1 MTEETHMNVN
11 THMTLRRSLLTSFL
25 TLSVIALVVLLQ
37 TRVEGA
43 VLTQPKIT
51 KKTVALIP
59 ITSSSFPS
67 VNMGA
72 AIDSRKAM
80 LDRSIHVAF
89 VKEPGAEPLSS
100 FDLALKDHPLWIM
113 FNVRD
118 NQGEAVLDLE
128 RVKQHLIS
136 YPPQNIPQSQ
146 SCVLLS
152 SWVDDDG
159 VTRAQTDCIAKSG
172 YVYDQNTLANMVK
185 DAFENGEGTVEYV
198 LTSVAAVVTDPANGT
213 PMPLKLLATGY
224 SSFEGSGAARK
235 SNVRKGLN
243 ERVHNVLVPADT
255 VFSFNDTLGIVSI
268 NRGWQMAL
276 TIFEGVNLR
285 PAPGGGICQV
295 STTTYRA
302 ALAAGLPI
310 VEQKSHSLYVTYY
323 EKFGVGQ
330 DATIF
335 PGKQD
340 FKFLNDTGAP
350 LLIQAYNQGD
360 EAIVRI
366 YGADDGR
373 SVSVTGPYFGRTAP
387 KDLLENGK
395 ILRNN
400 EIGWVRTVR
409 PVDGEEKREVFVARY
424 NAIPKSLSTK
434 WELKTEITRGDMVKS
449 IVASDH

>member
-1 MTEETHMNVN
+1 MNVN
-11 THMTLRRSLLTSFL
+11 THMTLRRSILASFL
-25 TLSVIALVVLLQ
+25 TLNVLALVALLQ
-37 TRVEGA
+37 AREVEGA
-43 VLTQPKIT
+43 VLTQPVTT
-51 KKTVALIP
+51 KQEVALMP

-72 AIDSRKAM
+72 AIDSRKEM
-80 LDRSIHVAF
+80 LERALHVTF
-89 VKEPGAEPLSS
+89 VKEAGAEPVSS
-100 FDLALKDHPLWIM
+100 FDLVLKDHPLWIM
-113 FNVRD
+113 FSVRD
-118 NQGEAVLDLE
+118 NQGEAVIDLE
-128 RVKQHLIS
+128 RVRQHLIS
-136 YPPQNIPQSQ
+136 YPPENIPEPQ

-152 SWVDDDG
+152 TWVDDDG

-172 YVYDQNTLANMVK
+172 FIYDQNILANMVK
-185 DAFENGEGTVEYV
+185 DAFEKGEDTIEYV
-198 LTSVAAVVTDPANGT
+198 LTSVPAVVTDPANGSAM
-213 PMPLKLLATGY
+213 PMKLLATGH

-243 ERVHNVLVPADT
+243 ERVHNVLVPADA

-310 VEQKSHSLYVTYY
+310 VQQKSHSLYVTYY

-373 SVSVTGPYFGRTAP
+373 SVSVTGPYFGKTAP

-395 ILRNN
+395 ILKNN
-400 EIGWVRTVR
+400 EIGWVRTVQ
-409 PVDGEEKREVFVARY
+409 PAGGEEKREVFVARY
-424 NAIPKSLSTK
+424 QAIPKSLSSRWK
-434 WELKTEITRGDMVKS
+434 LKTEITRGDMTKN
-449 IVASDH
+449 IVASEL

>member
-1 MTEETHMNVN
+1 MNEKA
-11 THMTLRRSLLTSFL
+11 HKTLRRSLLASFL
-25 TLSVIALVVLLQ
+25 ALNVIALVALVQ
-37 TRVEGA
+37 TQVVGA
-43 VLTQPKIT
+43 VLSKPETT
-51 KKTVALIP
+51 KQNVALTP
-59 ITSSSFPS
+59 ITSSSFPA
-67 VNMGA
+67 VHIGA
-72 AIDSRKAM
+72 AIDARKEM
-80 LDRSIHVAF
+80 LERAIRVTF
-89 VKEPGAEPLSS
+89 VNESGAEPISS

-113 FNVRD
+113 FNIGE
-118 NQGEAVLDLE
+118 NQSEAVIDLE
-128 RVKQHLIS
+128 RVRQHLIS
-136 YPPQNIPQSQ
+136 YPPQNIPEPQ

-152 SWVDDDG
+152 TWVDNDG

-172 YVYDQNTLANMVK
+172 FIYDQNKLANMVK
-185 DAFENGEGTVEYV
+185 EAFEKGQDTVEYV
-198 LTSVAAVVTDPANGT
+198 LTSVPAVVTDPTNGSAM
-213 PMPLKLLATGY
+213 PMKLLATGH
-224 SSFEGSGAARK
+224 SSFEGSGVARK

-268 NRGWQMAL
+268 NRGWKEAL

-310 VEQKSHSLYVTYY
+310 VQQKSHSLYVTYY

-340 FKFLNDTGAP
+340 FQFRNDTGAP
-350 LLIQAYNQGD
+350 ILIQAYNQGD
-360 EAIVRI
+360 EAFVRI
-366 YGADDGR
+366 YGSDDGR
-373 SVSVTGPYFGRTAP
+373 NVAITGPYFGKTAP

-400 EIGWVRTVR
+400 EIAWVRTVR
-409 PVDGEEKREVFVARY
+409 PVGGEQKREVFIARY
-424 NAIPKSLSTK
+424 QAIPKSLSSR
-434 WELKTEITRGDMVKS
+434 WELTTKITRGEMTKD
-449 IVASDH
+449 IVASEQ

>member
-1 MTEETHMNVN
+1 MNVN
-11 THMTLRRSLLTSFL
+11 THMTLRRSLLATFL
-25 TLSVIALVVLLQ
+25 TLNVVALVALVQ
-37 TRVEGA
+37 TQVQGA
-43 VLTQPKIT
+43 ALTQPIVT
-51 KKTVALIP
+51 KQEVALMP

-72 AIDSRKAM
+72 AIDSRKEM
-80 LDRSIHVAF
+80 LERAIHVTF
-89 VKEPGAEPLSS
+89 VKEAGSEPIST

-113 FNVRD
+113 FDVRGD
-118 NQGEAVLDLE
+118 QGEAVIDLE

-136 YPPQNIPQSQ
+136 YPPQNIPEPQ

-172 YVYDQNTLANMVK
+172 FVYDQNILANMVK
-185 DAFENGEGTVEYV
+185 DAFEKGEDTVEYV
-198 LTSVAAVVTDPANGT
+198 LTSVAAVVTDPTNGSEM
-213 PMPLKLLATGY
+213 PMKLLATGH

-255 VFSFNDTLGIVSI
+255 VFSFNDTLGIVSV

-360 EAIVRI
+360 EAFVRI

-373 SVSVTGPYFGRTAP
+373 NVSVTGPYFGKTAP
-387 KDLLENGK
+387 KDLLDNGK
-395 ILRNN
+395 ILKNN

-409 PVDGEEKREVFVARY
+409 PVGGEEKREVFVARY

-434 WELKTEITRGDMVKS
+434 WELKTEITRGDMTKN
-449 IVASDH
+449 IVASEH

>member
-1 MTEETHMNVN
+1 MNVK
-11 THMTLRRSLLTSFL
+11 TQKTLRRSLLASFL
-25 TLSVIALVVLLQ
+25 ALNVVALVALVQ
-37 TRVEGA
+37 TQVQGA
-43 VLTQPKIT
+43 VLPKAEMT
-51 KKTVALIP
+51 KQNVALTP
-59 ITSSSFPS
+59 ITSSSFPA
-67 VNMGA
+67 VQMGA
-72 AIDSRKAM
+72 AIDARKEM
-80 LDRSIHVAF
+80 LERAIRVTF
-89 VKEPGAEPLSS
+89 VKESGSEPISS
-100 FDLALKDHPLWIM
+100 FELALKDHPLWIM
-113 FNVRD
+113 FNVRG
-118 NQGEAVLDLE
+118 NQSEAVIDLE
-128 RVKQHLIS
+128 RVRQHLIS
-136 YPPQNIPQSQ
+136 YPPQNIPEPQ

-152 SWVDDDG
+152 TWVDDDG

-172 YVYDQNTLANMVK
+172 FVYDQNTLANMVK
-185 DAFENGEGTVEYV
+185 EAFEKGQDTVEYV
-198 LTSVAAVVTDPANGT
+198 LTSVPAVVTDPTNGSAM
-213 PMPLKLLATGY
+213 PMKLLATGH
-224 SSFEGSGAARK
+224 SSFEGSGGARK

-243 ERVHNVLVPADT
+243 ERVHNVIVPADT

-268 NRGWQMAL
+268 NRGWKEAL

-340 FKFLNDTGAP
+340 FQFRNDTGAP

-360 EAIVRI
+360 EAFVRI
-366 YGADDGR
+366 YGSDDGR
-373 SVSVTGPYFGRTAP
+373 SVAITGPYFGKTAP

-395 ILRNN
+395 ILKNN

-409 PVDGEEKREVFVARY
+409 PAGGEEKREVFIARY
-424 NAIPKSLSTK
+424 QAIPKSLSSR
-434 WELKTEITRGDMVKS
+434 WELTTKITRGETTKD
-449 IVASDH
+449 IVASEK

>member
-1 MTEETHMNVN
+1 MDVN
-11 THMTLRRSLLTSFL
+11 THMTLRRSLLATFL
-25 TLSVIALVVLLQ
+25 SLNVVALVALVQ
-37 TRVEGA
+37 TRAEGA
-43 VLTQPKIT
+43 VLTQPIVT
-51 KKTVALIP
+51 KQEVALMP

-72 AIDSRKAM
+72 AIDSRKEM
-80 LDRSIHVAF
+80 LERAIHVTF
-89 VKEPGAEPLSS
+89 VKEAGSEPIST

-113 FNVRD
+113 FDVRGD
-118 NQGEAVLDLE
+118 QGEAVIDLE

-136 YPPQNIPQSQ
+136 YPPQNIPEPQ

-172 YVYDQNTLANMVK
+172 FVYDQNILANMVK
-185 DAFENGEGTVEYV
+185 DAFEKGEDTVEYV
-198 LTSVAAVVTDPANGT
+198 LTSVAAVVTDPTNGSEM
-213 PMPLKLLATGY
+213 PMKLLATGH

-255 VFSFNDTLGIVSI
+255 VFSFNDTLGIVSV

-360 EAIVRI
+360 EAFVRI

-373 SVSVTGPYFGRTAP
+373 NVSVTGPYFGKTAP
-387 KDLLENGK
+387 KDLLDNGK
-395 ILRNN
+395 ILKNN

-409 PVDGEEKREVFVARY
+409 PVGGEEKREVFVARY

-434 WELKTEITRGDMVKS
+434 WELKTEITRGDMTKN
-449 IVASDH
+449 IVASEH